1 MLEPLEADN
10 RGCGVE
16 YGNNVV
22 NQYNA
27 PSAVEQAKR
36 ENELTGTPYKMK
48 FKPIVLKQLVIDCG
62 ISQKEIADVT
72 GAKRPTVNLAINRG
86 WFPPTFPHFRRDI
99 EKMLRANIVA
109 RAWLREH
116 GYKLSDIWSALGK
129 KLRNVQP
136 ANAGKRIS
144 ARLAIKG
151 MVLSDPRIGEF
162 TQEEEML
169 TAKARKQFR
178 IVQTPFGH
186 NIDPVKD
193 IFLSEDHRY
202 IYLAMKE
209 AAEHSGMIAVIG
221 EVGSG
226 KTVMRMLFA
235 EEVGQN
241 ENMRIIFPRIID
253 KTRITAGSICDA
265 IIMDLAGKDAKI
277 RQRLEQ
283 KSRQVEDL
291 IVSRAKSGIRMVM
304 LIEEAQDLAAC
315 PRVLKLFKRFYEIEA
330 NGKKVLGIILV
341 GQPELGALLN
351 EGDHYD
357 MREVIR
363 RMQVAE
369 IQGLNGSI
377 KEYLNFKFK
386 RVKLDLKA
394 CITDDAIDAIGKR
407 LTAKEGGRDVSVA
420 YPLTVN
426 NYVIRC
432 MNFAAAH
439 GFEKVTDEVVNAI

>member
-1 MLEPLEADN
+1 MFPNFKRD
-10 RGCGVE
+10 VE
-16 YGNNVV
+16 KVIASNV
-22 NQYNA
+22 
-27 PSAVEQAKR
+27 
-36 ENELTGTPYKMK
+36 
-48 FKPIVLKQLVIDCG
+48 I
-62 ISQKEIADVT
+62 
-72 GAKRPTVNLAINRG
+72 
-86 WFPPTFPHFRRDI
+86 
-99 EKMLRANIVA
+99 A
-109 RAWLREH
+109 RAWLHEH
-116 GYKLSDIWSALGK
+116 GYKPSDIWTELGK
-129 KLRNVQP
+129 RLRNHRPEGAGARIAAGRAFKAVVLDNP
-136 ANAGKRIS
+136 AIGK
-144 ARLAIKG
+144 L
-151 MVLSDPRIGEF
+151 
-162 TQEEEML
+162 TQEVEML

-178 IVQTPFGH
+178 IFQTPFGD
-186 NIDPVKD
+186 NIDPTKD
-193 IFLSEDHRY
+193 VFLSEDHRY
-202 IYLAMKE
+202 IYMAMKE

-226 KTVMRMLFA
+226 KTVMRLLFA
-235 EEVGQN
+235 EEIGQN
-241 ENMRIIFPRIID
+241 ENMRIIFPRIVD

-265 IIMDLAGKDAKI
+265 IIMDLAGRDAKI
-277 RQRLEQ
+277 KQKLEQ

-315 PRVLKLFKRFYEIEA
+315 PRVLKLFKRFHEIEA

-341 GQPELGALLN
+341 GQPELGELLN

-377 KEYLNFKFK
+377 KEYLNHRFK
-386 RVKLDLKA
+386 RVNLDLTA
-394 CITDDAIDAIGKR
+394 CITDGAIDALGKR
-407 LTAKEGGRDVSVA
+407 LTAKEGGHEVSVA

-432 MNFAAAH
+432 MNWAAAH

>member
-1 MLEPLEADN
+1 
-10 RGCGVE
+10 
-16 YGNNVV
+16 
-22 NQYNA
+22 
-27 PSAVEQAKR
+27 
-36 ENELTGTPYKMK
+36 MK
-48 FKPIVLKQLVIDCG
+48 FRPIVLKQLILDCG
-62 ISQKEIADVT
+62 LVQKVIAREV
-72 GAKRPTVNLAINRG
+72 GCSRPTINLAINRDG
-86 WFPPTFPHFRRDI
+86 YTPAWFPAFRQSVEELI
-99 EKMLRANIVA
+99 GKSAPA
-109 RAWLREH
+109 TAWLWDH
-116 GYKLSDIWSALGK
+116 GYKLPDIWSTLGK
-129 KLRNVQP
+129 KLHNKRP
-136 ANAGKRIS
+136 AGAGKRIS
-144 ARLAIKG
+144 AGKALDKAV
-151 MVLSDPRIGEF
+151 VLGDPAAGEL
-162 TQEEEML
+162 TREVEML
-169 TAKARKQFR
+169 TAKARKQFC
-178 IVQTPFGH
+178 ISQTPFGD
-186 NIDPVKD
+186 NLDPSKD
-193 IFLSEDHRY
+193 VFLSEDHRY
-202 IYLAMKE
+202 IYMAMKE
-209 AAEHSGMIAVIG
+209 AATHSGMIAVIG

-235 EEVGQN
+235 EEIRQN
-241 ENMRIIFPRIID
+241 ENMRIIFPRIVD

-277 RQRLEQ
+277 MHRLEQ

-341 GQPELGALLN
+341 GQPELGELLN

-369 IQGLNGSI
+369 IQGLNGSL

-386 RVKLDLKA
+386 RVNLDLKA
-394 CITDDAIDAIGKR
+394 CITDGAIDALGKR
-407 LTAKEGGRDVSVA
+407 LTTREGGRDVSVA

-426 NYVIRC
+426 NYIIRA

-439 GFEKVTDEVVNAI
+439 GFEKVTDEVVNTI